1 MDGNVITF
9 CTVTIVKKFE
19 MVQNEQGK
27 EFARGRIV
35 WSRKSRKGNT
45 IEKTPEY
52 REVIAFQGAA
62 RALCMLDKGD
72 PVQFM
77 AKEQSKQRTVEKEG
91 KTTVYNDI
99 VFVVYGDVTFL
110 PRGGGK
116 SGKDETQER
125 PSNQTNTSAGELQEG
140 QSPQN
145 ECNILTA
152 EEEESIVAALPF

>member
-77 AKEQSKQRTVEKEG
+77 EKEG